1 LSWKLRKI
9 EFWYLGVHWSII
21 WTDTRPAHCH
31 PTNHHQLCLC
41 LASRVMDIPSIIV
54 VMKFTFLL
62 IVTFTS
68 WNLQMLSVY
77 IGLFRN
83 TNTFKYP
90 LGSHILVVH
99 GVIWQ
104 DRTGAGERSVVYLVF
119 FIAQASAELRS
130 FVVASLNHYRFTGSS
145 CIFVLLAWLKYLYSF
160 SLALFLCCHVDSAV
174 AYCSDNGLYLSAH
187 DFVTGGDSA
196 LSLRYLVVGLSC
208 FCFCWAL
215 RIDCPQKNKNK

>member
-1 LSWKLRKI
+1 
-9 EFWYLGVHWSII
+9 
-21 WTDTRPAHCH
+21 
-31 PTNHHQLCLC
+31 
-41 LASRVMDIPSIIV
+41 
-54 VMKFTFLL
+54 
-62 IVTFTS
+62 
-68 WNLQMLSVY
+68 MLSVY

-145 CIFVLLAWLKYLYSF
+145 CIFVLLA
-160 SLALFLCCHVDSAV
+160 
-174 AYCSDNGLYLSAH
+174 
-187 DFVTGGDSA
+187 
-196 LSLRYLVVGLSC
+196 
-208 FCFCWAL
+208 
-215 RIDCPQKNKNK
+215 

>member
-1 LSWKLRKI
+1 
-9 EFWYLGVHWSII
+9 
-21 WTDTRPAHCH
+21 
-31 PTNHHQLCLC
+31 
-41 LASRVMDIPSIIV
+41 MDIPSIIV

-119 FIAQASAELRS
+119 FIAPASAELRS

-145 CIFVLLAWLKYLYSF
+145 CIFVLLHDWNISIV
-160 SLALFLCCHVDSAV
+160 LALLYFFVVMLILLLHIALIMDYTFLLMILWLEVTLLCP
-174 AYCSDNGLYLSAH
+174 SD
-187 DFVTGGDSA
+187 
-196 LSLRYLVVGLSC
+196 
-208 FCFCWAL
+208 
-215 RIDCPQKNKNK
+215 I

>member
-1 LSWKLRKI
+1 MVQLKI
-9 EFWYLGVHWSII
+9 KENRILIPWSPLEHYMNGYQTCALPPHKSSSIMLMLGFQRYGYSFDNCCYEIYV
-21 WTDTRPAHCH
+21 P
-31 PTNHHQLCLC
+31 
-41 LASRVMDIPSIIV
+41 
-54 VMKFTFLL
+54 F
-62 IVTFTS
+62 TFTS

-104 DRTGAGERSVVYLVF
+104 DRTGAGERSDVYLVF

-145 CIFVLLAWLKYLYSF
+145 CIFVLLA
-160 SLALFLCCHVDSAV
+160 
-174 AYCSDNGLYLSAH
+174 
-187 DFVTGGDSA
+187 
-196 LSLRYLVVGLSC
+196 
-208 FCFCWAL
+208 
-215 RIDCPQKNKNK
+215 

>member
-1 LSWKLRKI
+1 MDIL
-9 EFWYLGVHWSII
+9 SII
-21 WTDTRPAHCH
+21 G
-31 PTNHHQLCLC
+31 
-41 LASRVMDIPSIIV
+41 

-104 DRTGAGERSVVYLVF
+104 DKTGAGERSVVYLVF

-130 FVVASLNHYRFTGSS
+130 FVVASLIKPLQVYGVFMHLHIT
-145 CIFVLLAWLKYLYSF
+145 CMTEI
-160 SLALFLCCHVDSAV
+160 SL
-174 AYCSDNGLYLSAH
+174 
-187 DFVTGGDSA
+187 
-196 LSLRYLVVGLSC
+196 
-208 FCFCWAL
+208 
-215 RIDCPQKNKNK
+215 

>member
-1 LSWKLRKI
+1 LIPWSPLEHYIYERILDLRIATPQIIINYAYAWLSR
-9 EFWYLGVHWSII
+9 G
-21 WTDTRPAHCH
+21 
-31 PTNHHQLCLC
+31 
-41 LASRVMDIPSIIV
+41 MDILSIIV

-83 TNTFKYP
+83 TNTFKNP

-104 DRTGAGERSVVYLVF
+104 DKTGAGERSVVYLVF

-145 CIFVLLAWLKYLYSF
+145 CIFILLA
-160 SLALFLCCHVDSAV
+160 
-174 AYCSDNGLYLSAH
+174 
-187 DFVTGGDSA
+187 
-196 LSLRYLVVGLSC
+196 
-208 FCFCWAL
+208 
-215 RIDCPQKNKNK
+215 

>member
-1 LSWKLRKI
+1 
-9 EFWYLGVHWSII
+9 
-21 WTDTRPAHCH
+21 
-31 PTNHHQLCLC
+31 
-41 LASRVMDIPSIIV
+41 
-54 VMKFTFLL
+54 
-62 IVTFTS
+62 
-68 WNLQMLSVY
+68 MLSVY

-90 LGSHILVVH
+90 LGSQILVVH
-99 GVIWQ
+99 GRIWQ
-104 DRTGAGERSVVYLVF
+104 DVQNWSRRESCLVF
-119 FIAQASAELRS
+119 FIAQASSELRS

-145 CIFVLLAWLKYLYSF
+145 CIFMLLAWLKYLYSF
-160 SLALFLCCHVDSAV
+160 SLALFLCCHVDSAD

-215 RIDCPQKNKNK
+215 RIDCPQKKKNNNKSWSKEYSNF